1 MPLWVD
7 FVAISGDLKVF
18 TVDGRGTVICA
29 FKQKRKIGRI
39 GKTTEFGNVSDRK
52 ITDAQKGAGFFHSQ
66 GENQLVR
73 CLSAGFFECPV
84 EIRFAQIKRGN
95 QFADGNFLGEMLPDV
110 CDGF

>member
-1 MPLWVD
+1 MTLWVD